1 MELSNSTIVSVGSSD
16 RNVSNLIIL
25 AFSVPL
31 IGVESDLV
39 LDFRILSRFTMITST
54 QQVNKYFFGFCLF
67 VFGFKNH
74 DLSHNNKSFG
84 ST

>member
-31 IGVESDLV
+31 IGVESD
-39 LDFRILSRFTMITST
+39 I
-54 QQVNKYFFGFCLF
+54 FGFSDF
-67 VFGFKNH
+67 
-74 DLSHNNKSFG
+74 
-84 ST
+84 

>member
-54 QQVNKYFFGFCLF
+54 QQVNKYFLVF
-67 VFGFKNH
+67 VWFSVSKIMI
-74 DLSHNNKSFG
+74 
-84 ST
+84 